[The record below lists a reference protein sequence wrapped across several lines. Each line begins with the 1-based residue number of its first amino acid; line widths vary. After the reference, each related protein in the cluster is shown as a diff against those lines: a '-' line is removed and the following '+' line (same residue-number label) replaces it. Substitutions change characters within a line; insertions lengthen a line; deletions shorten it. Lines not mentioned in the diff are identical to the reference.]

1 MRDCAAIFLVRFAF
15 PRVPAGRAI
24 EHAHSSMLAILGLAY
39 ALTPGTALGS
49 VRFQRPLTNLR
60 SFGDARVVR
69 PSPEHHQCPSAAP
82 SRLGQPRLS
91 AGDENE
97 EWRAP
102 ALLSLENA
110 GPFAIIF
117 VVFACFGLATLPR
130 ETLPPILQQLIPL
143 VLGKQFAVPPPG
155 V

>member
-1 MRDCAAIFLVRFAF
+1 
-15 PRVPAGRAI
+15 
-24 EHAHSSMLAILGLAY
+24 MLAILGLAA
-39 ALTPGTALGS
+39 ALTPGTAIGS
-49 VRFQRPLTNLR
+49 VRSQRPPLTTNLR
-60 SFGDARVVR
+60 SLGD
-69 PSPEHHQCPSAAP
+69 HQCPRVASSMANAN
-82 SRLGQPRLS
+82 RLGQPCLS
-91 AGDENE
+91 AGDEDE

-143 VLGKQFAVPPPG
+143 VLGKQFAIPPPG